1 MFVLSEMKDVVQVKP
16 FNFVH
21 NLKSSLEFGLN
32 KKFANKV
39 VHNVGLCISLFDIIE
54 IGDSYILP
62 GNGASH
68 TPVTFRFIVFRPFID
83 EILTGKIKQ
92 CTREGVYVS
101 LGFFDDILIP
111 QEYLQQ
117 KSKFVDAE
125 QLWVWEYVTDEGT
138 HDLFM
143 DINEEI
149 RFRVI
154 DEEFEDLTPEGPAPP
169 KVDGDGPPV
178 TVETR
183 KSPYTISASVS
194 ESGLGL
200 LSWWS

>member
-125 QLWVWEYVTDEGT
+125 QLWVWEYQTEEGT

-169 KVDGDGPPV
+169 KVDGEGAVV